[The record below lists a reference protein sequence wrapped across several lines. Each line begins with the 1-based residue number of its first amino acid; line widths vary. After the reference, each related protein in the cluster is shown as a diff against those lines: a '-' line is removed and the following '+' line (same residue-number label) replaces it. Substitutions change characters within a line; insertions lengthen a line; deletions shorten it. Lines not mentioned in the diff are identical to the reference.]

1 MPNYPFPTSEELIK
15 EVLDNLAARRQLQTQ
30 TPMQTT
36 ESQGK
41 NAMDAATID
50 GLKQNGANIPQQQP
64 VLDGLA
70 RRYAGD
76 ITGQK
81 IAYAAAQN
89 DAQRQAASMNADMLR
104 QAAQGAGMDLSGY
117 GSDISLQDA
126 MQNLQTN
133 DARALVEMF
142 QGKYAKSSD
151 QFFEDKWNELI
162 RNGMPVGRAQRAAGE
177 LARRYQGERVNY
189 LQGMLQGYGF
199 DGRVVTPIGQQIV
212 GQIAAE
218 NPQVANMYL
227 NANPNQKDAYN
238 TDSKMAQLAMT
249 NDNAMAKLAM
259 QIAGNMDYL
268 NRSGEIQRDNATHQS
283 NLIEQRDANQQQRSL
298 DFINKNAMAVHSTVK
313 EFLGDD
319 AANMAVAS
327 MFNILNR
334 GSGKGGSTNAT
345 DDKDFKNYID
355 ALDKT
360 QNRLIEQRNSIVN
373 QYKANLEGMPPEAQ
387 EQIAK
392 LDSQLEVIQNAIF
405 GVSGLAPDYPAYT
418 GEEKQDLQT
427 IASIISTQKQYNPK
441 ITDEE
446 IFDFVRRWVHETDTG
461 VTDRYIQNLI
471 KKLG

>member
-15 EVLDNLAARRQLQTQ
+15 EVLDNLSAQRQLQ

-76 ITGQK
+76 ITAQK
-81 IAYAAAQN
+81 MAYAAAQN
-89 DAQRQAASMNADMLR
+89 DAQRQMASINANMLR

-126 MQNLQTN
+126 TQNLQTN

-199 DGRVVTPIGQQIV
+199 DGRVVTPVGQQIV
-212 GQIAAE
+212 GQLAAE
-218 NPQVANMYL
+218 NPQLANMYL

-283 NLIEQRDANQQQRSL
+283 NLIEQRDANQQQRYL
-298 DFINKNAMAVHSTVK
+298 DFINKETMAVYSTVK
-313 EFLGDD
+313 EILGDD

-327 MFNILNR
+327 RFNILNR

-355 ALDKT
+355 TLDKT

-373 QYKANLEGMPPEAQ
+373 QYKANLEGMPPEVQ

-392 LDSQLEVIQNAIF
+392 IDSHLEVIQNAIF

-427 IASIISTQKQYNPK
+427 IASIINTQKQYNPK

-446 IFDFVRRWVHETDTG
+446 IFDFIRRWVHEADTG
-461 VTDRYIQNLI
+461 VTDRYIQSLI
-471 KKLG
+471 KKLGR